1 MIAGLQQHSYH
12 TTGGTT
18 VKGGVRMAKTLFDK
32 YGGFSV
38 VSRIVLDLYE
48 RLLDDDDVGP
58 FFDNVD
64 MRRIVDHQTKFVSS
78 LMGGPAS
85 YTDEQIRRTHD
96 HLVITPAHFDRLSTL
111 LAQTLADHGVS
122 GEDVETVV
130 AQFEARRPLVVVV

>member
-1 MIAGLQQHSYH
+1 MIAGLLQHSDH
-12 TTGGTT
+12 STGGAT

-38 VSRIVLDLYE
+38 VSRVVLDLYE

-58 FFDNVD
+58 FFDDVD

-85 YTDEQIRRTHD
+85 YTDDQIRRTHD
-96 HLVITPAHFDRLSTL
+96 HLAITPAHFDRLSAL
-111 LAQTLADHGVS
+111 LAETLADHGWS
-122 GEDVETVV
+122 EEDIDAVV
-130 AQFEARRPLVVVV
+130 AQFEARRPFVVA

>member
-1 MIAGLQQHSYH
+1 MITGLQVLSIHP
-12 TTGGTT
+12 TGCAT

-58 FFDNVD
+58 FFDEVD

-85 YTDEQIRRTHD
+85 FTDEQIRRTHD
-96 HLVITPAHFDRLSTL
+96 HLAITSAHFDRLSDLLSETL
-111 LAQTLADHGVS
+111 RDHGLS
-122 GEDVETVV
+122 DEDVAKVV
-130 AQFEARRPLVVVV
+130 ARFEARRNIVVVT

>member
-12 TTGGTT
+12 STGGAT

-58 FFDNVD
+58 FFDEVD
-64 MRRIVDHQTKFVSS
+64 MRRVVDHQTKFVSS

-85 YTDEQIRRTHD
+85 YTDDQIRRTHD
-96 HLVITPAHFDRLSTL
+96 HLVITPVHFDRLSAL

-122 GEDVETVV
+122 DEDVEAVV
-130 AQFEARRPLVVVV
+130 AEFEARRPLVVVA